1 MSDLDSI
8 KAYQILRDKLPALRF
23 DDGGV
28 VVKLGVEPNS
38 HLLVH
43 SEMIKLAMPTLAPM
57 FKAEWSMPETV
68 VHPVTGK
75 EDVDLHEEWGVLFHR
90 SELAADGWPVLRDS
104 QYSDVSLELHTEMA
118 EFAHRVIFAL
128 LYGYDVQA
136 EALTARWEDPDGFGP
151 QCMSPLRS
159 TETIMQILSYAEY
172 YGCFDRIVPLFCEIP
187 LEKGESLWS
196 DVAKRPQFWVKFA
209 MKLRST
215 KLYCDAL
222 RHLIVQNRSDER
234 TPEWATCNYK
244 ERPFHTD
251 RLVPWSILGMSQGE
265 YTAKFQPSL
274 NKLDAVLG
282 GLERNLHQLQLQPYH
297 YRFSR
302 EGTTARTTFL
312 NFLTRQAKRHPHRTD
327 NAHLWERSEF
337 LARSLWGQ
345 WLVQQ
350 LHGHHVY
357 TGSPSG
363 KDRSKRAGPF
373 NVICRKIVEA
383 SESKYPSRLVGYKPA
398 ERIASIFQ
406 LGRDWHKREAERR
419 VKQILEEIV
428 HEAAAVVEKAFE
440 VKEWSV
446 WDGDVEQK
454 YATRRCEYDE
464 YDGYF
469 TYLTIKETD
478 VPWKGKE
485 GRMQSLPEVDMAKAY
500 GEWLEAVALS
510 K

>member
-23 DDGGV
+23 DDGDV

-75 EDVDLHEEWGVLFHR
+75 EVKVYSLEMKSDVDLHEELGVLFHR
-90 SELAADGWPVLRDS
+90 LELAADG
-104 QYSDVSLELHTEMA
+104 
-118 EFAHRVIFAL
+118 
-128 LYGYDVQA
+128 
-136 EALTARWEDPDGFGP
+136 
-151 QCMSPLRS
+151 

-357 TGSPSG
+357 TGSPFG

-383 SESKYPSRLVGYKPA
+383 SESKDPSRLVGYKPA

-454 YATRRCEYDE
+454 YATRRCKYDE